1 MYSSVQSESVKAYV
15 DLDLLSD
22 MSDDELLQTLAQ
34 RPDSLHR
41 VPHTGSKLLA
51 NTSIHIVSIPQV
63 QSESPV
69 SFADNS
75 KH

>member
-1 MYSSVQSESVKAYV
+1 MYSSVQSASVKAYV

-51 NTSIHIVSIPQV
+51 STLIYLFQSLKCNLNLRFLSPITSEH
-63 QSESPV
+63 
-69 SFADNS
+69 
-75 KH
+75 